1 MNNEGDSILKDSESY
16 FNFVAIGKVKTFQI
30 LNIFHIK
37 FDQSNEKCISS
48 HYYVSQCG
56 WPPDHDLVLPLLQP
70 PFSAARGR

>member
-1 MNNEGDSILKDSESY
+1 MNNEDDSILKDSYRY
-16 FNFVAIGKVKTFQI
+16 FIFVAIVKDKTFQI

-56 WPPDHDLVLPLLQP
+56 WPPDHDLVLPLQP
-70 PFSAARGR
+70 PFSAARWR